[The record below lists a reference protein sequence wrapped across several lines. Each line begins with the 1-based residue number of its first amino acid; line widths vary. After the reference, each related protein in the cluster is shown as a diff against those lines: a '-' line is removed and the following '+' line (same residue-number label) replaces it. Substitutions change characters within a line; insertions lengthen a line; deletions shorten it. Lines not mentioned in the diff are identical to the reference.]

1 MAGFFA
7 GASPLAA
14 NLRASCALA
23 RSEYDTARASYSKAI
38 DAVTAMKHVASASA
52 TATGGLAGEGAG
64 LDLSDKTMMPYV
76 IELCRAES
84 GLAGLDLQAGDSAAA
99 RKRLETAGQRLQQA
113 GSVVLAR
120 QVEGICA
127 AISD

>member
-14 NLRASCALA
+14 NLRASCAVA
-23 RSEYDTARASYSKAI
+23 QSEYGTARTSYLKAI
-38 DAVTAMKHVASASA
+38 DAVTAMKHVAAGSA
-52 TATGGLAGEGAG
+52 TAGGLAGESAG
-64 LDLSDKTMMPYV
+64 LGLPGKSTMPYA
-76 IELCRAES
+76 IELCRAET

-99 RKRLETAGQRLQQA
+99 RKRLETALRRLQQA

-120 QVEGICA
+120 QVERMCA